1 MKIILVRSPT
11 AVAWVDALVSQRLLP
26 SNIYAK
32 CSDRI
37 SALTRI
43 AIA

>member
-1 MKIILVRSPT
+1 MRSPT
-11 AVAWVDALVSQRLLP
+11 AVAWVDALVSQRPLP

-32 CSDRI
+32 GSNRI
-37 SALTRI
+37 SALVRI